1 VLPLRHSRVFGLP
14 ASDGCA
20 ESQRNYGHSG
30 EKMKKGKKKKK
41 RGREIEKSKD
51 ELSEADMYGIILSFS
66 SAVHFRFFAF
76 LKFVL
81 IK

>member
-1 VLPLRHSRVFGLP
+1 MFGLP

-66 SAVHFRFFAF
+66 SAVHFSF
-76 LKFVL
+76 LCIFKIRAYKVMLFHC
-81 IK
+81 

>member
-1 VLPLRHSRVFGLP
+1 
-14 ASDGCA
+14 
-20 ESQRNYGHSG
+20 
-30 EKMKKGKKKKK
+30 MKKGKKKKK